1 MNWIHRVYTD
11 VFWNTKR
18 LVGSISPLVS
28 RFSHL
33 SPLSSAFKSGSPTSR
48 SRWVGLLCHLLRCHS
63 VVDLVSPARGFP
75 DLSACQQDRPRSE
88 EEGRRRGGYI
98 GTAAGVD
105 NNTTPGIRT
114 GKYFRQRA
122 EDLNIWMNRKRREN
136 LRIGRNRAS
145 EGQVSALA
153 SWNGCGACVPTKA
166 TEEAQIFL
174 SSATG

>member
-1 MNWIHRVYTD
+1 MCFEIQKD
-11 VFWNTKR
+11 S
-18 LVGSISPLVS
+18 LVQYHHSLAGSVTCL
-28 RFSHL
+28 HYHQ
-33 SPLSSAFKSGSPTSR
+33 LSSQVPQLPVAWRT
-48 SRWVGLLCHLLRCHS
+48 WLLCHLLRCHS
-63 VVDLVSPARGFP
+63 VVDLVSLARGFP

-98 GTAAGVD
+98 GTTAGMD
-105 NNTTPGIRT
+105 NNSMYQNRKMCV
-114 GKYFRQRA
+114 KYFRQRA

-136 LRIGRNRAS
+136 LRIGRNRGS

-174 SSATG
+174 SSATR

>member
-1 MNWIHRVYTD
+1 MCFEIQKD
-11 VFWNTKR
+11 S
-18 LVGSISPLVS
+18 LVQYHHSLAGSVTCLHYHQLSSQVPQLPEVGGLENLTAVS
-28 RFSHL
+28 SA
-33 SPLSSAFKSGSPTSR
+33 PLSQCSR
-48 SRWVGLLCHLLRCHS
+48 SGFSRTWVS
-63 VVDLVSPARGFP
+63 
-75 DLSACQQDRPRSE
+75 DLSAFQQDRPRSE

-98 GTAAGVD
+98 GTTAGMD
-105 NNTTPGIRT
+105 NNPTLNLRT

-122 EDLNIWMNRKRREN
+122 EDLNIWMNRKRRDN

-174 SSATG
+174 SSATW